1 MKTRYYL
8 LAILALALLNRHLD
22 GLANIIVT
30 ILICILLIPVCWW
43 MDKEI
48 YKRK

>member
-8 LAILALALLNRHLD
+8 LAILALVLVNTQLD
-22 GLANIIVT
+22 GLFHLIVT
-30 ILICILLIPVCWW
+30 ILICILLIPVVWR

-48 YKRK
+48 IKKR

>member
-8 LAILALALLNRHLD
+8 LAILALAIANRYLD
-22 GLANIIVT
+22 GIANLIGT
-30 ILICILLIPVCWW
+30 IFICILLIPVVWR

-48 YKRK
+48 IKKR

>member
-8 LAILALALLNRHLD
+8 LAILILVLANTQLD
-22 GLANIIVT
+22 GLIHLITT
-30 ILICILLIPVCWW
+30 ILICILLIPVVWR

-48 YKRK
+48 IKKR